1 MVEEL
6 ERREGDETHRWTKGA
21 RRVVRAFGPGRAGL
35 RDVLAAH
42 PRLIGIGIGIGSR
55 RSGADPFVIAL
66 PWCTAAQS

>member
-6 ERREGDETHRWTKGA
+6 ERREGDETHGWTKA
-21 RRVVRAFGPGRAGL
+21 HVELFVPLTQDVQAS

>member
-6 ERREGDETHRWTKGA
+6 ERREGDETHGWAKAHVELFVPLTQ
-21 RRVVRAFGPGRAGL
+21 
-35 RDVLAAH
+35 DVQASATFLAAH
-42 PRLIGIGIGIGSR
+42 PRLMIGIGSR